1 MYYVIQ
7 IDNRGRII
15 IPWEIRRKVGIKP
28 RDKIIIRL
36 RADNIIELIPF
47 NKLYKE
53 VSEVFKDKFK
63 DWREEDHEATKL
75 LMKMVK

>member
-75 LMKMVK
+75 LMKMVR